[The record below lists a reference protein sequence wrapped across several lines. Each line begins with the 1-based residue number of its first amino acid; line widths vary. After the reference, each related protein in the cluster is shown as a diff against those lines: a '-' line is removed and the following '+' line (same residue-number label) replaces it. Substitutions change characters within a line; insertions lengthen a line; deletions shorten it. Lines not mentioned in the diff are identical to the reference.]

1 VPSFGFV
8 CDTVR
13 RIQSPRDG
21 ARFRS
26 DTLSGLAG
34 IILAFAGCGSG
45 AGSGGGDAATDSSG
59 PSGPFSTG
67 ICPETPPP
75 SGTPCEPLVQ
85 PAACYSGY
93 DPDRLPY
100 CKSKTFNNEF
110 TYLCYYQQLSL
121 KQTLIFSCDRS
132 CLWEG
137 RYTDYQPCAEIGCE
151 NVSGAGEVIP
161 GRVCISADAKTCCT
175 CNPQALMVSQ
185 CGACTPQTGHES
197 AAECAAAEALYK

>member
-1 VPSFGFV
+1 MVSLIK
-8 CDTVR
+8 CA
-13 RIQSPRDG
+13 PRNIRATLASSIPLTRSMD
-21 ARFRS
+21 AR
-26 DTLSGLAG
+26 T
-34 IILAFAGCGSG
+34 GS
-45 AGSGGGDAATDSSG
+45 
-59 PSGPFSTG
+59 
-67 ICPETPPP
+67 
-75 SGTPCEPLVQ
+75 
-85 PAACYSGY
+85 
-93 DPDRLPY
+93 LP
-100 CKSKTFNNEF
+100 NEF